1 MHTKRTL
8 FYLVSSRHLSSSSL
22 FRMESR
28 SDISTI
34 GVWIEIAWQH
44 KINVWFFLA
53 ISLSSSSRHT
63 IRHSWTFVQTQNA
76 NCFDQMPENGSSFV
90 QPNAKISN
98 YSIRKMHVRTISNL
112 CVRQIEIRNRSL
124 TMNTSKWWA
133 WHNRNM
139 SINLLSDVIIEHCG
153 DHSFSAE

>member
-28 SDISTI
+28 SDILTI

-44 KINVWFFLA
+44 KINVWFFLVLSLFLLLLVTQSGTVGHLCKRKTQTVSIKCPKMDRLLSNRMPKYQITRFAKCMYKRSA
-53 ISLSSSSRHT
+53 ISAFARLKFA
-63 IRHSWTFVQTQNA
+63 IAHS
-76 NCFDQMPENGSSFV
+76 
-90 QPNAKISN
+90 
-98 YSIRKMHVRTISNL
+98 
-112 CVRQIEIRNRSL
+112 
-124 TMNTSKWWA
+124 MNTRKWWA

-139 SINLLSDVIIEHCG
+139 SINLLFDVIIEHCG